1 MIVKPTATH
10 TIEVSEMGH
19 SAGRSGTFR
28 EWNRRPHPLY
38 CAMPSWL
45 LPPLEVVE
53 EDQTRTKVNGFS

>member
-1 MIVKPTATH
+1 MTVEPKSTKTVGIMD
-10 TIEVSEMGH
+10 MGH
-19 SAGRSGTFR
+19 RSGTYR

-53 EDQTRTKVNGFS
+53 HDTKRKKINGFS